1 MTDKRY
7 CLTIDQGTTGT
18 KCLIIDHE
26 GNKVAWKYSE
36 HQQIYPRPGW
46 VEHDPIEIIEKTCN
60 VMNAALKEARIRSDE
75 IAAIGVT
82 NQRETTM
89 LWNPKTGRPYY
100 NAIVWQC
107 TRTKDICDSL
117 REHDDFIQKRT
128 GLFSSTYFS
137 GPKIKWILDNVPG
150 IREKVEKEMVYF
162 GNIDSWLI
170 WWLTGGPK
178 KGAHVT
184 DYTNGSR
191 TMLMNIKKLVWD
203 KEMLGLL
210 GIPESILP
218 ALRPSSDKEIY
229 GYTQVDGIL
238 GAAIPV
244 CGDLGDQQ
252 AALVGQACFREG
264 EVKNTYGTGCFILST
279 TGEEPRFSKNRL
291 LTTVAFSLERNR
303 CCYALEG
310 SIAIAGSAIQW
321 LRDNLKLIKSS
332 SETEKIAESI
342 SEEGSGGIYF
352 VPAFSGLYAPFWD
365 SNARGVICGLTRF
378 VKREHLVHATLESI
392 CWQTRD
398 VFEAMVNDSNMRLE
412 ALKVDGGA
420 SVNNYLM
427 QLQAS
432 ILGCNVVRPKFT
444 ETTSLG
450 AAYAAGVAVGFW
462 KDLNELR
469 KLWAVDRIF
478 EPKWSKEKSD
488 HLYKGWKESVKLTM
502 GWLKKIA

>member
-1 MTDKRY
+1 MVIMTDKRY

-18 KCLIIDHE
+18 KCLIIDHD
-26 GNKVAWKYSE
+26 GNRVAWKYSE
-36 HQQIYPRPGW
+36 HQQTYPRPGW

-60 VMNAALKEARIRSDE
+60 VINAALKETRIQPNE

-82 NQRETTM
+82 NQRETTI

-150 IREKVEKEMVYF
+150 IREKAEKEMVYF

-191 TMLMNIKKLVWD
+191 TMLMNIRKLVWD
-203 KEMLGLL
+203 KEMLDLL

-218 ALRPSSDKEIY
+218 KLRPSSDKEIY

-252 AALVGQACFREG
+252 AALVGQACFKEG
-264 EVKNTYGTGCFILST
+264 EVKNTYGTGCFILAT
-279 TGEEPRFSKNRL
+279 IGRGTK
-291 LTTVAFSLERNR
+291 
-303 CCYALEG
+303 
-310 SIAIAGSAIQW
+310 I
-321 LRDNLKLIKSS
+321 LK
-332 SETEKIAESI
+332 E
-342 SEEGSGGIYF
+342 
-352 VPAFSGLYAPFWD
+352 
-365 SNARGVICGLTRF
+365 
-378 VKREHLVHATLESI
+378 
-392 CWQTRD
+392 
-398 VFEAMVNDSNMRLE
+398 
-412 ALKVDGGA
+412 
-420 SVNNYLM
+420 
-427 QLQAS
+427 
-432 ILGCNVVRPKFT
+432 
-444 ETTSLG
+444 
-450 AAYAAGVAVGFW
+450 
-462 KDLNELR
+462 
-469 KLWAVDRIF
+469 
-478 EPKWSKEKSD
+478 
-488 HLYKGWKESVKLTM
+488 
-502 GWLKKIA
+502 